1 MHEKVCTFLPVFV
14 VSAAG
19 SVDVVVVVVVLM
31 VTLMSIMP
39 LSSSLSQIVSASSL
53 LMATMPHFLISAF
66 SFDSGVGLKK
76 F

>member
-19 SVDVVVVVVVLM
+19 SVDVVVVVVVVVVLM

-39 LSSSLSQIVSASSL
+39 LSSSLSQNCLGFVTAYGNDAALLNFSL
-53 LMATMPHFLISAF
+53 
-66 SFDSGVGLKK
+66 
-76 F
+76 